1 MFDRVPYFTLL
12 NCLPCN
18 WQVRYLLL
26 APTEIPSTAHGLCT
40 KGNWIL
46 KQTNGALKPYKCL
59 TSTGNIACLNIQY
72 MHTCNAWFCVRL
84 SGVFFK
90 RRYFKYVLITHK
102 GSKFALGGR
111 GKVIWPEVYNKYC
124 ISIII
129 RCPFQAFTHRIK
141 VSIVIP
147 QNRKKAPRSL
157 RSKSY
162 ALFYHRSKR
171 LRIVVRF
178 ALRFVPLSAYW
189 WSKSRA

>member
-1 MFDRVPYFTLL
+1 MILCKTLR
-12 NCLPCN
+12 C
-18 WQVRYLLL
+18 
-26 APTEIPSTAHGLCT
+26 
-40 KGNWIL
+40 
-46 KQTNGALKPYKCL
+46 
-59 TSTGNIACLNIQY
+59 
-72 MHTCNAWFCVRL
+72 
-84 SGVFFK
+84 FFK

-102 GSKFALGGR
+102 GSKFALGGW

-171 LRIVVRF
+171 LRIVDSQIRF
-178 ALRFVPLSAYW
+178 KIRTPDIDEANLEHKTLDSSINQWTVSIIPEFHVLAKIPFL
-189 WSKSRA
+189 